1 MPMHQSLQAVLT
13 DLAEGLRAV
22 IAQYQNADEQGAK
35 QQKAAADKL
44 VQLLLEKGLA
54 YRATAVPDDVG
65 VHPDNRFGSGVE
77 WHEVHILAGIII
89 RSGWSWSEV
98 KDPVAIEVG
107 NGDEGSKQVRFNEEL
122 VASSEGYLARVSN
135 TMKMLS
141 IACSHTNQVLRC
153 ILHCTKSYETEFV
166 NEDGYISQ
174 DAVFRACTSI
184 KEAME
189 TGLTWIVIRAEVVA
203 EVPDLAAF
211 LSESHNIGHGSHR
224 LQSKVQTLMQI
235 HAKMIRVAHF
245 GNATMPSVVRDIE
258 RTRPYLKGQVD
269 AMATYVQNFGGG
281 NPPVFLQELKAFA
294 KTLGDNTRDV
304 GSVTFS
310 MLGKAR
316 LSQVPEWVTACMKA
330 SLGAPEQY
338 MRDGGVRLITSSD
351 VQAVESGKLRSMAFD
366 AVAKHRSAVHY
377 LKEGRKV
384 TDAHLFARLI
394 GELDAR
400 MVMTTYG
407 KKARGRKQFD
417 DLDSVVQQ
425 FVHDVRKVWPA
436 AAHVEP
442 PWQVTVSDEPKIA
455 VAAMVQYD
463 SSSGSSGHVVKTDIL
478 ESKGF
483 ELKAKVKGRSGA
495 NVEGTWVI
503 LELGEDKVKLVLDDG
518 TPLTRL
524 FKEDGTPVAKK
535 RMAEHE
541 LQVSASKLVDD
552 FEVISEEESTVVQ
565 VTGGTAI
572 GLLNKEVMS
581 ELKRAFVRAAL
592 DSAYKEYAPTVE
604 LTITFA
610 KSGKK
615 VVADKRYAKGQ
626 LELIPL
632 TPNIGYGAKMPQ
644 NGIAVNIKMPEA
656 KHEMWLLPKTT
667 LPGEKTAQFIVPCWC
682 IPSTPDT
689 AKVNVAWSTVRV
701 MVSTWSAES
710 ESKRQGDVVCVLPA
724 MTNTRAIEK
733 GSELFQKGP
742 DAGAAPKR

>member
-1 MPMHQSLQAVLT
+1 MHQSLQAALT

-35 QQKAAADKL
+35 QQNAAADKL
-44 VQLLLEKGLA
+44 AQLLLEKGLA

-65 VHPDNRFGSGVE
+65 VHPDNRFGIGVE

-122 VASSEGYLARVSN
+122 VASSEGYLARASN

-141 IACSHTNQVLRC
+141 IACSNTNQVLRC

-166 NEDGYISQ
+166 NEDGCISQ
-174 DAVFRACTSI
+174 DAVLRAYTRI

-189 TGLTWIVIRAEVVA
+189 TGLTWIAIRAEVVA

-211 LSESHNIGHGSHR
+211 LSESHTIGHGSHR

-235 HAKMIRVAHF
+235 HAKMRRVAHF

-269 AMATYVQNFGGG
+269 AMATRVQNFGGG

-294 KTLGDNTRDV
+294 KTLGDNARDV

-310 MLGKAR
+310 ILGKAR
-316 LSQVPEWVTACMKA
+316 LSQVHEWVTACMKA

-377 LKEGRKV
+377 LKEGCKV
-384 TDAHLFARLI
+384 TDAHLF
-394 GELDAR
+394 ELDAR

-425 FVHDVRKVWPA
+425 FVHDVREVWPA

-442 PWQVTVSDEPKIA
+442 PWQVTVPDEPKIA
-455 VAAMVQYD
+455 VAAMVQYE

-483 ELKAKVKGRSGA
+483 ELKAKVKGRNGA

-503 LELGEDKVKLVLDDG
+503 LELGEG
-518 TPLTRL
+518 
-524 FKEDGTPVAKK
+524 KEGGTPVTKK
-535 RMAEHE
+535 RKAEHE

-565 VTGGTAI
+565 VAGGTAI

-592 DSAYKEYAPTVE
+592 DSAYREYAPTVE

-615 VVADKRYAKGQ
+615 VVADKRCAKGQ

-632 TPNIGYGAKMPQ
+632 TPNIGHGAKMPQ

-656 KHEMWLLPKTT
+656 EHEMWLLQKTT

-689 AKVNVAWSTVRV
+689 AEVNVAWSTVRV

-710 ESKRQGDVVCVLPA
+710 ESERQDDVVCVLPA